1 MKESPSSNY
10 PNLIFREVFRSEQ
23 ETRKNGGTP
32 TDVDFANGKGTFNGT
47 SSKVNY
53 NLGLNGTYSVRVR
66 CNPTSFAATRYLFD
80 CRGSND
86 DGAGRIRLASPSGA
100 VTITSGTSYVN
111 GLATTATIVGVD
123 NEVIITGITLTQGTG
138 ANLSLIGSEKGNVS
152 EFLGT
157 MDLVEIYSGTLTAS
171 EVSNL
176 YNDRWNTELPPT
188 TPREVTQFSCDT
200 TVSSWQRC
208 ADDSGTNKGGTYGVG
223 KSLKA
228 VGVGS
233 GVGAGND
240 LVGFAATLPGYRST
254 SASFGNIGSYLNLWS
269 STPSSATGA
278 WRRTLNTSYSTV
290 NRDANNKAYGFS
302 VRCLRDTDDTSDFTD
317 PRDGTVYQCVRIGTQ
332 VWMTK
337 NLAYLPSVNEV
348 ADNSTDDPMYYVY
361 GYDGTDVATAKAL
374 SNYTEYGVLYNHPAA
389 IISAPTGFHVPS
401 DEELNVLELATLEVI
416 AETAGDDLMTILND
430 GNVGIGTTS
439 PTEKLDVVGKISLN
453 DGGNSVFVGEGAG
466 LNDDGTD
473 NRNVGIGYQSLYYN
487 TTGQRNTA
495 NGYQSL
501 FSNTTGQR
509 NIANGYASLYYNT
522 TGQRNTAN
530 GMYSLYSNTTGSYNT
545 ANGMYSLYSNTTGS
559 YNTANGYQ
567 SLYYNTTGSQ
577 NTANGMYS
585 LFSNTTGSQNTAN
598 GYQAGRY
605 IADGTTANE
614 TGTYNTFIGSNT
626 KALADG
632 DTNEIVIGNSATGIG
647 SNSVVLG
654 NDDITKTVLKGNVG
668 IGTTSPS
675 EKLDVNGK
683 IKATQYKLSD
693 LNTAPSSS
701 SDTGTKG
708 EIRVTADAIY
718 ICSATDTWVKTD
730 LATF

>member
-66 CNPTSFAATRYLFD
+66 CNPTSFAENNFIFD
-80 CRGSND
+80 FRGSNS
-86 DGAGRIRLASPSGA
+86 DGAGSLYLSSTTG
-100 VTITSGTSYVN
+100 TIQASGTKYRN
-111 GLATTATIVGVD
+111 GIVDSTTVLGANNEIIV
-123 NEVIITGITLTQGTG
+123 TGITLTQGTG
-138 ANLSLIGSEKGNVS
+138 ANLSLIGSNYINTN

-188 TPREVTQFSCDT
+188 TPREVTQFSCDLN
-200 TVSSWQRC
+200 VSGWQRC
-208 ADDSGTNKGGTYGVG
+208 ADNNATDSGGTYGAG

-228 VGVGS
+228 VGS
-233 GVGAGND
+233 GNGTD
-240 LVGFAATLPGYRST
+240 DIGFSGLLSGYRNT
-254 SASFGNIGSYLNLWS
+254 NGSFYNLGSYLRLWS
-269 STPSSATGA
+269 STPSGSSNA
-278 WRRTLNTSYSTV
+278 WRRAINASYSTV
-290 NRDANNKAYGFS
+290 RRDVINRGHGFS

-337 NLAYLPSVNEV
+337 NLAYLPSVNAA

-430 GNVGIGTTS
+430 GNVGIGTTNPGALLHLQAAS
-439 PTEKLDVVGKISLN
+439 GASSDLRFTDTTNSKSWHI
-453 DGGNSVFVGEGAG
+453 GNAN
-466 LNDDGTD
+466 NDDF
-473 NRNVGIGYQSLYYN
+473 VISE
-487 TTGQRNTA
+487 TA
-495 NGYQSL
+495 VADRL
-501 FSNTTGQR
+501 T
-509 NIANGYASLYYNT
+509 IK
-522 TGQRNTAN
+522 
-530 GMYSLYSNTTGSYNT
+530 
-545 ANGMYSLYSNTTGS
+545 
-559 YNTANGYQ
+559 
-567 SLYYNTTGSQ
+567 
-577 NTANGMYS
+577 
-585 LFSNTTGSQNTAN
+585 
-598 GYQAGRY
+598 AG
-605 IADGTTANE
+605 
-614 TGTYNTFIGSNT
+614 
-626 KALADG
+626 
-632 DTNEIVIGNSATGIG
+632 
-647 SNSVVLG
+647 
-654 NDDITKTVLKGNVG
+654 GNVG
-668 IGTTSPS
+668 IGTTNPS
-675 EKLDVNGK
+675 EKLDVNGN